1 MQIIEREED
10 LSTKEKDY
18 FFEKGYI
25 CIDTETTGLNY
36 LNDNLCTIQL
46 FCENYSVI
54 IKFNKY
60 HGYNNLKEVLY
71 SNKIIKIFHNAVFD
85 VSFLMENLDMDYFGR
100 LACTK
105 IASKIVNGLEHN
117 NSLKPLLKEY
127 LSVEISKSEQ
137 LSDWSKSVL
146 SDSQKEYAINDVK
159 YLYRLWNQ
167 LYMELVN
174 KGLEELAV
182 KCFEFIPY
190 YKKFTDLGIENIFAY

>member
-1 MQIIEREED
+1 M
-10 LSTKEKDY
+10 
-18 FFEKGYI
+18 
-25 CIDTETTGLNY
+25 NY